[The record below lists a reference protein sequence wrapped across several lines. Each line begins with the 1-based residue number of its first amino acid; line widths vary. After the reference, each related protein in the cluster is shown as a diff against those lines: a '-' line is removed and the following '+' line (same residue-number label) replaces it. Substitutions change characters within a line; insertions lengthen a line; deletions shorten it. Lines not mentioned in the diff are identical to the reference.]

1 MEKGTAETRIREI
14 ANTETETSQGTLP
27 KIMTLNLQQVKRGQT
42 PLASSYRKIAQPERI
57 K

>member
-1 MEKGTAETRIREI
+1 MEKGMAETRIREI
-14 ANTETETSQGTLP
+14 ANTETETLQGTLP
-27 KIMTLNLQQVKRGQT
+27 KIMTLNLQQVKHGQT